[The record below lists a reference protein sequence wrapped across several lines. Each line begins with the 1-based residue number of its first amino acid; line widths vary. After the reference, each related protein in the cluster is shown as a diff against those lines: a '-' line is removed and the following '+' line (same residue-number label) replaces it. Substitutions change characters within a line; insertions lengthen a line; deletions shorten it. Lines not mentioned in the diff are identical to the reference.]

1 MYRRYRKSS
10 RRQSN
15 HALPMVA
22 VGITIAA
29 LALGGLYYKG
39 SDIIKYFEGETI
51 IVPSNKEANDNLNR
65 LLGELA
71 GDKSKLLELAENSA
85 TRLGW
90 IENVDT
96 RRHFR
101 WFLMSRLVDKGLWEE
116 AVRILPE
123 VESLAPVEGLDRLAQ
138 AAIEHEDYELQ
149 LRLDTLLQNKLMNE
163 PEQTKLLLRSIRRYA
178 QTCIRMKRN
187 DDAVHAITRL
197 DAPAIMAR
205 LSSPE
210 LATDAA
216 DLQMIRANICSVPE
230 PVLQSVRNILEQAKW
245 PLCPATS
252 QLMLKEVSNALRD
265 NPNIPAGSLKEIEEK
280 LLHCRDSMLEYP
292 DKEHRLPLCYTL
304 LGELRFRL
312 KNYEGCAQAL
322 SLAAAFAEG
331 YGEMTPELQV
341 KLRRLSSRANEA
353 RGAVAEA
360 MQDCRYLLEYEKDTA
375 EILRCLTFMATHAE
389 GEEKIELLMRSWN
402 MMLETPSLLNPEL
415 RTKIIEELTAWY
427 TQKEDYAN
435 AAKWMAE
442 STRTIEANHPVL
454 SDGKALQARLELALM
469 QRKAMLD
476 TTAIRQLRDL
486 KRAVDQMSEED
497 RAKLDAAAPKLYK
510 NIVREFARSCLLVGD
525 KTTAK
530 ALAKTIKEGLPEKKR

>member
-1 MYRRYRKSS
+1 
-10 RRQSN
+10 
-15 HALPMVA
+15 MVA

-39 SDIIKYFEGETI
+39 ADIIKYFEGETI

-65 LLGELA
+65 LLSELA
-71 GDKSKLLELAENSA
+71 GDKAKLLELAENSA

-96 RRHFR
+96 RRQFR

-116 AVRILPE
+116 AVKILPE
-123 VESLAPVEGLDRLAQ
+123 VESLAPVEGLDRLAE
-138 AAIEHEDYELQ
+138 AAREHADYELQ

-163 PEQTKLLLRSIRRYA
+163 PEQTRLLLRSIRRYTE
-178 QTCIRMKRN
+178 TCLRMKRH

-205 LSSPE
+205 LATPE
-210 LATDAA
+210 LATEAA

-245 PLCPATS
+245 PHCPATS
-252 QLMLKEVSNALRD
+252 QLMLKEVNNALRD
-265 NPNIPAGSLKEIEEK
+265 NPNIPAGALKEIEEK

-304 LGELRFRL
+304 LGELRYRL
-312 KNYEGCAQAL
+312 RNYEGCAQAL

-360 MQDCRYLLEYEKDTA
+360 MQDCRYLLEYEKEPA
-375 EILRCLTFMATHAE
+375 EILRCLTYMATHAE
-389 GEEKIELLMRSWN
+389 GEEKIELLMRSWK
-402 MMLETPSLLNPEL
+402 MMLDTPALVNKEL
-415 RTKIIEELTAWY
+415 RTRIIEELTAWY
-427 TQKEDYAN
+427 TQKEDYTN

-442 STRTIEANHPVL
+442 STHDIEAAHPVL
-454 SDGKALQARLELALM
+454 SDGKALQARLDLALM

-486 KRAVDQMSEED
+486 KRAVDQMSEEE
-497 RAKLDAAAPKLYK
+497 KTQLDAVAPKLYK
-510 NIVREFARSCLLVGD
+510 TIVREFARSCLLVGD
-525 KTTAK
+525 KTTAR
-530 ALAKTIKEGLPEKKR
+530 ALSKSIKESLPEKKR